1 MITRK
6 LKLISA
12 AMAAAALLA
21 TVAVAHTV
29 RSHETMGAAPAVQ
42 ASGNAFSP
50 APGVTEPFQS
60 RGTFACGLP
69 NAADCRKVES
79 WFPE

>member
-1 MITRK
+1 MLTRK

-12 AMAAAALLA
+12 AMAVAALLA

-29 RSHETMGAAPAVQ
+29 RSHETMGAAPAAQ
-42 ASGNAFSP
+42 ATGNAVSP
-50 APGVTEPFQS
+50 AAGATEPFQS

-69 NAADCRKVES
+69 SAADCQKAQS

>member
-12 AMAAAALLA
+12 ALGAAALLA

-29 RSHETMGAAPAVQ
+29 RSHETTGAAVAAQ
-42 ASGNAFSP
+42 ATTGQAP
-50 APGVTEPFQS
+50 APGATGPFQS

-69 NAADCRKVES
+69 SAADCQKVES